1 MDTVIIPYKL
11 GANQAFMNTAL
22 AVLDSGD
29 NVIIVAP
36 YYFSHKLSCQLVAAN
51 VTVCPFDP
59 STFAPNWEALTI
71 LVKDLQPRMV
81 SSTIYFR
88 VCLGSDPA
96 SIDIAF
102 LPTFQPSNQ
111 PTYLP
116 T

>member
-1 MDTVIIPYKL
+1 
-11 GANQAFMNTAL
+11 MNTAL

-81 SSTIYFR
+81 SSTTYFR
-88 VCLGSDPA
+88 VCLGRPCLYRYS
-96 SIDIAF
+96 
-102 LPTFQPSNQ
+102 LPTLPTLSTLPTL

-116 T
+116 TYLPT

>member
-1 MDTVIIPYKL
+1 
-11 GANQAFMNTAL
+11 MNMAL

-29 NVIIVAP
+29 NVIIMAP

-81 SSTIYFR
+81 SPL
-88 VCLGSDPA
+88 VCA
-96 SIDIAF
+96 
-102 LPTFQPSNQ
+102 
-111 PTYLP
+111 
-116 T
+116 

>member
-1 MDTVIIPYKL
+1 
-11 GANQAFMNTAL
+11 MNTAL

-81 SSTIYFR
+81 SPHYILSCVLRKRSIST
-88 VCLGSDPA
+88 LPL
-96 SIDIAF
+96 SI
-102 LPTFQPSNQ
+102 
-111 PTYLP
+111 
-116 T
+116 